1 MGDFG
6 AFLVDFGGFWHRDLV
21 RPGAGISYPRSLSPR
36 PGLQEVKEDH
46 CARRLL
52 SMSQRKTE
60 IEHMQIYPK
69 DEEHMGMALTR
80 GIYETT
86 FLAALDAGKSIEYT
100 DRDGA
105 NFFRVFRGHH
115 HRRSNTKK
123 IAPSRSVYPRLS

>member
-1 MGDFG
+1 MREERGR
-6 AFLVDFGGFWHRDLV
+6 GGGRSKLLPPHPRASRSMPEKDRD
-21 RPGAGISYPRSLSPR
+21 
-36 PGLQEVKEDH
+36 Q
-46 CARRLL
+46 
-52 SMSQRKTE
+52 
-60 IEHMQIYPK
+60 HMQ
-69 DEEHMGMALTR
+69 EGRMRMALTR